1 MKAMTDKERLELYD
15 NTRISAFKSCPR
27 LHFFRHVLD
36 LETEQTRAALVFGG
50 AWHKAMDTLWPDMV
64 ALGRTPNWKSNWQD
78 AREEIV
84 VNAFAAFQDE
94 WTARGLPGLDEMES
108 DQYLILRPRT
118 PTTALE
124 MLYTYADERRT
135 FLTSPDLELLGVEVP
150 FAVPLDPQRDS
161 LFYVGRF
168 DKKISLRGKVHGIE
182 HKTTTGYKKNGPFK
196 TTFVE
201 SFSPNSQ
208 IDGYLFAGHS
218 EHGSRF
224 KSIMVDAALVHN
236 TETGFRWINVERQ
249 TSQLDA
255 WLWETSYWIN
265 QIQANRA
272 ALREEEK
279 SNDRPPY
286 LAAFP
291 KNTGACI
298 AYESTCT
305 YLDLCKMWSNP
316 LGHDTPLG
324 FQVNKWEPFEELDL
338 HKVFGRRK

>member
-15 NTRISAFKSCPR
+15 NTRISAFKACPR

-84 VNAFAAFQDE
+84 VNAFASFQDE

-168 DKKISLRGKVHGIE
+168 DKKISLRGK
-182 HKTTTGYKKNGPFK
+182 
-196 TTFVE
+196 
-201 SFSPNSQ
+201 
-208 IDGYLFAGHS
+208 GH
-218 EHGSRF
+218 
-224 KSIMVDAALVHN
+224 
-236 TETGFRWINVERQ
+236 
-249 TSQLDA
+249 
-255 WLWETSYWIN
+255 
-265 QIQANRA
+265 
-272 ALREEEK
+272 
-279 SNDRPPY
+279 
-286 LAAFP
+286 
-291 KNTGACI
+291 
-298 AYESTCT
+298 
-305 YLDLCKMWSNP
+305 
-316 LGHDTPLG
+316 
-324 FQVNKWEPFEELDL
+324 
-338 HKVFGRRK
+338 